1 MITVAIVEDI
11 DSIREGVA
19 KYINAVADMAVIAT
33 FSNGEEAVYAI
44 QEKQPDIV
52 IMDINLP
59 GINGIETIKR
69 LKEKCADTQFMVFTI
84 YENDEK
90 VFDALNAGASSY
102 ILKKTEPDKIVAAI
116 RELHEGGSPM
126 SASIARKLVQIFQ
139 KKTTVSSD
147 AALLSKREMQ
157 ILELLSKGFLYK
169 EIADQVGITFGT
181 VRQHIYRIYDKLHVH
196 NKTEAINKV
205 YGRM

>member
-69 LKEKCADTQFMVFTI
+69 LKEKCTDTQFMVFTI